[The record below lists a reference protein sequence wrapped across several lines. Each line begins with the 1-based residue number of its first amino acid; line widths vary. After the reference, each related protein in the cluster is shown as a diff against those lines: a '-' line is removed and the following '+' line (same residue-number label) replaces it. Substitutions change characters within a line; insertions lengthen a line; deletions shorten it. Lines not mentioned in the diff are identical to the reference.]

1 MTLFKSP
8 ILIVD
13 TESTG
18 LGPTA
23 RPIDLGALLL
33 DVDGTEVAHYETL
46 IRPHTWDEQAE
57 EAAKIHRIT
66 WAMVKDAPKPAE
78 VCADFRAWRE
88 SVGAV
93 WSTSFNVGFDRPML
107 ERVGV
112 SLRWGPCIMVR
123 AGEIMGP
130 LGLLRD
136 ADPTHPRFDPSFPW
150 LYPPLT
156 PGRSLSACEGALL
169 IVDAAQGVEAQT
181 VANVHLAM
189 KQNLE
194 IIPVINKIDLP
205 HANIPMAKQQ
215 LEDILAIPGDSAIQA
230 SAKEGMIANMRA
242 DAFESYLYADTA
254 YHDQAESGGLI
265 NDLTTDLQR
274 AADYTF
280 GEIMLR
286 FDPGFGRVRTARQF
300 QVWEGGAHMW
310 RIIPMDGKP
319 HSKDPELTR
328 SEEHTSELQSH

>member
-1 MTLFKSP
+1 MLFRS
-8 ILIVD
+8 
-13 TESTG
+13 G

-23 RPIDLGALLL
+23 RPIDLGAILL
-33 DVDGTEVAHYETL
+33 DADGTEIAHYETL

-136 ADPTHPRFDPSFPW
+136 ADPTHPRFDPS
-150 LYPPLT
+150 
-156 PGRSLSACEGALL
+156 
-169 IVDAAQGVEAQT
+169 
-181 VANVHLAM
+181 
-189 KQNLE
+189 
-194 IIPVINKIDLP
+194 
-205 HANIPMAKQQ
+205 
-215 LEDILAIPGDSAIQA
+215 
-230 SAKEGMIANMRA
+230 
-242 DAFESYLYADTA
+242 
-254 YHDQAESGGLI
+254 
-265 NDLTTDLQR
+265 
-274 AADYTF
+274 
-280 GEIMLR
+280 
-286 FDPGFGRVRTARQF
+286 
-300 QVWEGGAHMW
+300 
-310 RIIPMDGKP
+310 
-319 HSKDPELTR
+319 
-328 SEEHTSELQSH
+328 